1 VKYAVNIQGGFV
13 RIRVAVKK
21 DVVKISNLV
30 KSLSHFY
37 LKDQKNEL
45 PEWFDKTLAQSEFLK
60 RIEGSEYFNFVYE
73 NEGEIIGYSAMKGSS
88 HLFHLFVS
96 EKYQGKGLAR
106 ELWGFASNVCVSNI
120 YTLRSSLYAVPAYRK
135 FGFIESGVAGEIDGI
150 GFQPMELRV

>member
-1 VKYAVNIQGGFV
+1 M
-13 RIRVAVKK
+13 
-21 DVVKISNLV
+21 
-30 KSLSHFY
+30 
-37 LKDQKNEL
+37 
-45 PEWFDKTLAQSEFLK
+45 K
-60 RIEGSEYFNFVYE
+60 R
-73 NEGEIIGYSAMKGSS
+73 SS

-120 YTLRSSLYAVPAYRK
+120 YTLRSSLYAVPVYRK